1 MASSIIAAGSEDNNP
16 QNLVALRAAAWAT
29 LCKIGEKESS
39 RDDIPDGLSGKVE
52 LLIAARINGK
62 VIQETF
68 DATINVGHSSQR
80 ASSVNPQ
87 PAALL
92 ALVLS
97 KLNTATREKILNE
110 LPADFVA
117 NGNAI
122 PEVAKDL
129 TDAADNLLSKL
140 RASKPQ
146 TVRGNVSV
154 KHIKSDKG
162 DDSNPLKIFG

>member
-1 MASSIIAAGSEDNNP
+1 MAASIIAAGTADNNP
-16 QNLVALRAAAWAT
+16 QDLVALRAAAYTT
-29 LCKIGEKESS
+29 LAKIADKEIS
-39 RDDIPDGLSGKVE
+39 RDDIPDGFSGKVE

-62 VIQETF
+62 IIQEVF
-68 DATINVGHSSQR
+68 DSTISVGHASQR
-80 ASSVNPQ
+80 ASTVTPQ

-117 NGNAI
+117 NGNAM
-122 PEVAKDL
+122 PEPSPEL
-129 TDAADNLLSKL
+129 TAEAEGLLAKL
-140 RASKPQ
+140 RANKPQ

-154 KHIKSDKG
+154 KHVKG
-162 DDSNPLKIFG
+162 DEPKKPLKIFG